1 MLNIR
6 TGNPNRY
13 LIRGIFAVAI
23 SVTIMVVPD
32 LTLPLVI
39 RALGA
44 LLVADG
50 LLALLIQYFSKKNP
64 QSALIILPRGTVSLI
79 FGAILLL
86 FPSLVVNFFVF
97 LIGFI
102 LVFAGF
108 TQFASQIS
116 GRSVLGSSWIVI
128 IISLIA
134 LFTGI
139 LFIAKPF
146 ESAQTMLIIF
156 GVMIG
161 LYGLGEIFWSFRLR
175 KYLSSVK
182 EPASNIIDAEYV
194 EVE

>member
-1 MLNIR
+1 MIIR

-13 LIRGIFAVAI
+13 LIRGLFAVAI
-23 SVTIMVVPD
+23 SVAVLIIPD
-32 LTLPLVI
+32 LTLSLVI

-50 LLALLIQYFSKKNP
+50 LVALLIQYFSVKNK
-64 QSALIILPRGTVSLI
+64 QSPFLILPRGTVSLI

-86 FPSLVVNFFVF
+86 VPGLVVNFFIF

-102 LVFAGF
+102 LLFAGL
-108 TQFASQIS
+108 TQFISQIN
-116 GRSVLGSSWIVI
+116 GRSIMGSSWIII
-128 IISLIA
+128 IISLIS

-161 LYGLGEIFWSFRLR
+161 LYGLGEVYWSFRLR
-175 KYLSSVK
+175 KFQPMHK
-182 EPASNIIDAEYV
+182 ESPSNIIDTEYE